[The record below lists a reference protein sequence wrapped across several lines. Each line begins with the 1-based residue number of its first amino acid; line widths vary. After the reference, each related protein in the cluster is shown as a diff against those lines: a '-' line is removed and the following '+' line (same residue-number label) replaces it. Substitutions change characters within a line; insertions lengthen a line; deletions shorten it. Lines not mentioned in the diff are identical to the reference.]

1 MSAFLDRLYRKS
13 FQKHPPD
20 CREYWGRY
28 EGVLSIILNGVL
40 FIIKGVVGLLS
51 GSIAVLADAVHT
63 LSDIGSSLGV
73 FFGFKMAYRPADC
86 EHPYGHGRMEHI
98 ATLGVS
104 FLLLLTGIEFVR
116 SSVKAITDGREVERS
131 LFFVGAVIASIF
143 VKEIMSR
150 VSFFLG
156 KKIRSETLKA
166 DGWHHRS
173 DAISSVLVLFTF
185 FIPRIDGYL
194 GIAVALFIL
203 WSGITIA
210 KKAVSVLI
218 GEHPSS
224 EFLEELKTF
233 VKSFDFV
240 EGLHDIIINNYEG
253 TKILSL
259 HVELD
264 SRLTFEKAH
273 YYSEM
278 VEEKLD
284 EAFHV
289 KSVVHIDPVDKTD
302 SLLREIHA
310 TVTPLLERFD
320 FVDSFHDLR
329 KIGKKRISVL
339 LDLSTKRAVS
349 RREEEAVR
357 ETLLRELNQAFPAV
371 KNVIM
376 KVEPLFS
383 Y

>member
-1 MSAFLDRLYRKS
+1 VSAFLDRLYRKS

>member
-1 MSAFLDRLYRKS
+1 MSAFWERLYRKS
-13 FQKHPPD
+13 FRKHPPD

-28 EGVLSIILNGVL
+28 EGVLSIIINVFL
-40 FIIKGVVGLLS
+40 FIIKGAVGLLS

-131 LFFVGAVIASIF
+131 LFFVGAVIASII

-150 VSFFLG
+150 ISFFLG

-224 EFLEELKTF
+224 KFLEELKTF

-240 EGLHDIIINNYEG
+240 EGLHDVIINNYEG

-302 SLLREIHA
+302 SLLREIRA
-310 TVTPLLERFD
+310 TVTPLMERFD

-371 KNVIM
+371 KNVIV